1 VSIFQCAFAPH
12 LKEFIMV
19 NQRSSG
25 FDATSRA
32 ASASASSAA
41 PMENDEVIDTLNDL
55 LETCRDGEYGFATSA
70 EHTKS
75 TELKSILVRH
85 AGECRQAGLE
95 LQALIRQLGGEP
107 DEGGSMSGAVHRGWV
122 SVRSALSTSTDQA
135 MLDECER
142 GEDVAVASYRKALK
156 ENLPLSIRSIVQRQ
170 AEGAQRNHDQIKAL
184 RDSWKTSH

>member
-1 VSIFQCAFAPH
+1 MA
-12 LKEFIMV
+12 
-19 NQRSSG
+19 NQRSSS

-32 ASASASSAA
+32 AGTSAGSGV

-55 LETCRDGEYGFATSA
+55 LETCRDGEYGFNTSA

-75 TELKSILVRH
+75 PELKNILVRH

-107 DEGGSMSGAVHRGWV
+107 DEGGSMGGAMHRGWV
-122 SVRSALSTSTDQA
+122 SVRSALSTYTDQA

-156 ENLPLSIRSIVQRQ
+156 QNLPASIRSVVERQ

-184 RDSWKTSH
+184 RETWKTSH

>member
-1 VSIFQCAFAPH
+1 MA
-12 LKEFIMV
+12 

-32 ASASASSAA
+32 AGTSAGSGV

-55 LETCRDGEYGFATSA
+55 LETCRDGEYGFNTSA

-75 TELKSILVRH
+75 PELKNILVRH

-107 DEGGSMSGAVHRGWV
+107 DEGGSMGGAMHRGWV
-122 SVRSALSTSTDQA
+122 SVRSALSTYTDQA

-156 ENLPLSIRSIVQRQ
+156 QNLPASIRSVVERQ

-184 RDSWKTSH
+184 RETWKTSH